1 MQLPGTRRRAGARR
15 QARSRRVLGAIY
27 ILAGTLH
34 FVITPR
40 YEAVMPPY
48 LPAHRELI
56 YISGAAELAGGIG
69 AQIPQTRRAAG
80 IALIVL
86 LIAIFPANVH
96 MALHPETIKGLSVPR
111 WLLWAR
117 LPLQVPMMWHAWRA
131 TRDL

>member
-1 MQLPGTRRRAGARR
+1 MLSSN
-15 QARSRRVLGAIY
+15 RSRRRSQISRGLLAAFFVGA
-27 ILAGTLH
+27 GVLH
-34 FVITPR
+34 FVKPEP
-40 YEAVMPPY
+40 YESIMPPQ
-48 LPAHRELI
+48 LPYPRELI
-56 YISGAAELAGGIG
+56 YISGVAEIAGGIG

-96 MALHPETIKGLSVPR
+96 MALPPETIKGLSVPR